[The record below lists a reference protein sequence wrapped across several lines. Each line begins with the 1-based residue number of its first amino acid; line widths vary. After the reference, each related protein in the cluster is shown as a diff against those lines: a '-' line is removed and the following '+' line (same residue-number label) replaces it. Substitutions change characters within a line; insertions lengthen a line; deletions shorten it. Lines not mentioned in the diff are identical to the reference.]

1 MQELLEYSDRIEF
14 GEILSH
20 WTLSRG
26 RLLLSRLARIRLARS
41 RLSRSRSVTKIAIH
55 SPANRG
61 NENKGQCK
69 TESGHGCLKPEDDA
83 PVTIR
88 DNDSAGA
95 RALMNNIS

>member
-14 GEILSH
+14 GEILSY

-26 RLLLSRLARIRLARS
+26 RLLLSRLARLRLARS
-41 RLSRSRSVTKIAIH
+41 RLSRSRSGTKIAIH

-61 NENKGQCK
+61 NEDKGQCK
-69 TESGHGCLKPEDDA
+69 TEPSHGCLKPEDDA
-83 PVTIR
+83 PVTVR

-95 RALMNNIS
+95 RAFMDNIS